1 VAAAIAPSRAFG
13 QTRPKFQPKFDVIPV
28 EVDNA
33 ASVVASFWRS
43 GLGCLQPRPPLSAV
57 GIDGFGCPNPFEQDP
72 RNQGLVLAKS
82 NHTFEPGT
90 VGNSPG
96 KAVAVLKGVKGAFL
110 YELGYDL
117 RKFGPQTSPNGSE
130 CTATSPRFEFQMADG
145 TGVFIPCQEPSPDQ
159 QIVSTWWSRLRWPTA
174 AALPSP
180 PPIMACSMP
189 VSSKSPCNI
198 EISCYNPNGCGLNKR
213 MKDVRIV
220 HDVGPDSDGDAQFGV
235 AILDNIDVN
244 GRMKGSGPETRNG
257 DEDEGQGRD
266 KDGREF
272 HYRDSPS
279 HPAQSTFD
287 FSDPLANINLV
298 GVNGVRGIA
307 YSVGP
312 LGQPCVSFSGD
323 GLVNGKAGYLYSF
336 ASCDLSALGSDLGTY
351 SIAVTGPIGTLPYN
365 QTGALTM
372 GYVEIHK

>member
-1 VAAAIAPSRAFG
+1 
-13 QTRPKFQPKFDVIPV
+13 
-28 EVDNA
+28 
-33 ASVVASFWRS
+33 VVASFWRY
-43 GLGCLQPRPPLSAV
+43 GLGCPQPKPPLSTL
-57 GIDGFGCPNPFEQDP
+57 GTDGFGCPNPFERDP
-72 RNQGLVLAKS
+72 RNEGLVLAKS
-82 NHTFEPGT
+82 NQTFEPGSIGT
-90 VGNSPG
+90 SPG
-96 KAVAVLKGVKGAFL
+96 KAVALIKGLKGTFL

-117 RKFGPQTSPNGSE
+117 RKFGLQDSPNGSE
-130 CTATSPRFEFQMADG
+130 CTLTSPRYEFQMADG
-145 TGVFIPCQEPSPDQ
+145 KGYFIPCQEPSPDQ
-159 QIVSTWWSRLRWPTA
+159 QVVSTWWSRLRWPTA
-174 AALPSP
+174 AALPNP
-180 PPIMACSMP
+180 PPILACPMP
-189 VSSKSPCNI
+189 VSSKSTCNV
-198 EISCYNPNGCGLNKR
+198 EISCYDPNGCGLNKR